1 MTDINETKKKSFWCF
16 DGSDFFEFLRRTMSL
31 ISPSMVVVFM
41 LSLGAFFI
49 KDKFGSES
57 YQYKILIGGIVV
69 FIALIIL
76 AILHDLHKNYSKVN
90 INYLC
95 KLIIGIAT
103 IYLSGAIIYVSVINA
118 ENMYSLIMG

>member
-1 MTDINETKKKSFWCF
+1 
-16 DGSDFFEFLRRTMSL
+16 
-31 ISPSMVVVFM
+31 MVVVFM
-41 LSLGAFFI
+41 LSLGAFFS

-57 YQYKILIGGIVV
+57 YQYKVLIGGIVV

-90 INYLC
+90 LNYLC
-95 KLIIGIAT
+95 KVIIGLAT

-118 ENMYSLIMG
+118 ESMYSLIKG